1 MVEAEKRLGKAR
13 AQVDRVRAVSAS
25 SPEEQDKWR
34 RAFLAKNPRWRKKPE
49 PKKKQVHQST
59 GPSRRGDVSR
69 ERSRSRGR
77 SR

>member
-13 AQVDRVRAVSAS
+13 AQVDRVKAVSAA

-34 RAFLAKNPRWRKKPE
+34 KAFLAKNPRWRKKPE

-59 GPSRRGDVSR
+59 GPSRRGPATR
-69 ERSRSRGR
+69 GQQQSRGR